1 MIMITSRII
10 GLVLGYIFGLFPTGK
25 IVGKAYHTDLQKSGS
40 GNTGMTNSIRVLGWK
55 AGVIVFFGDCLKA
68 AAAMLIV
75 WLLYRDVYP
84 DAVKM
89 LELYAG
95 VGAVLGHNF
104 PVYAKFRGGK
114 GIASS
119 VGIVFGFD
127 WRMVPVCAALFF
139 FSVAPTGFMSLGS
152 LGILSGFFIQTIV
165 FGQMGWLKVASE
177 LLPEV
182 YVLSGILTGLAFWQH
197 RANLKRLASGTE
209 NKFAPA
215 KKKGKE
221 EQQENP
227 EGKSK

>member
-1 MIMITSRII
+1 MGKQKNRVTKWSPVSPMDFPRFESWLEEMAGK
-10 GLVLGYIFGLFPTGK
+10 GLLVHRVQQNLFSL
-25 IVGKAYHTDLQKSGS
+25 A
-40 GNTGMTNSIRVLGWK
+40 RVK
-55 AGVIVFFGDCLKA
+55 FRRDEPHPHRR
-68 AAAMLIV
+68 
-75 WLLYRDVYP
+75 YRVCP
-84 DAVKM
+84 AQRQQQSQEKPSQEL

-139 FSVAPTGFMSLGS
+139 LSVAPTGFMSLGS

-177 LLPEV
+177 FLPEV